1 MSKLKKMISLAGLA
15 LALLTPV
22 AHADSYP
29 SKPLRIVVPYA
40 AGGGTDILARLFA
53 QKMSDSW
60 GQPVIVENRPGADG
74 TIGTEL
80 IARSPADGYNLVL
93 VVAAHVINPSLKAKM
108 PFDTLKDFTPIT
120 MVAASPWV
128 VVVSPV
134 VPANNI
140 KELIALAKAQPGKLA
155 FGSSDPSSRLAGEQ
169 FKSLAGV
176 DLQHVPYK
184 GGAPV
189 MTDLLG
195 GHVQVSFTSVLTVL
209 QHHRSGKLRVLGV
222 GGKNRSPSMPDVPT
236 VVQAGLPGYETSAWY
251 GLYGPANMPK
261 DIVDNIQKEIA
272 RISTQ
277 PDVKDRLL
285 QLGAEPV
292 VNTPAEFAVLTQAE
306 YAKFAKIIKTA
317 GIQPE

>member
-108 PFDTLKDFTPIT
+108 PFDVLKDFTPIT

-128 VVVSPV
+128 IVVSPV

>member
-1 MSKLKKMISLAGLA
+1 MISLAGLA

-195 GHVQVSFTSVLTVL
+195 GHIQVSFTSVLTVL
-209 QHHRSGKLRVLGV
+209 QHHRSGKLRVLGI

-292 VNTPAEFAVLTQAE
+292 VNTPAEFAALTQAE

>member
-209 QHHRSGKLRVLGV
+209 QHHRSGKLRVLGI

-292 VNTPAEFAVLTQAE
+292 VNTPAEFAALTQAE

>member
-1 MSKLKKMISLAGLA
+1 MSKLKKLISLAGLA
-15 LALLTPV
+15 LALLNPV

-53 QKMSDSW
+53 QKLSESW

-74 TIGTEL
+74 AIGTEL

-108 PFDTLKDFTPIT
+108 PFDILKDFTPIT

-169 FKSLAGV
+169 FKSMAGV
-176 DLQHVPYK
+176 DLQHIPYK

-189 MTDLLG
+189 MADLLG
-195 GHVQVSFTSVLTVL
+195 GHVQVSFTSVLTAL

-222 GGKNRSPSMPDVPT
+222 AGKNRSPSMPDIPT
-236 VVQAGLPGYETSAWY
+236 VVEAGLPGYETSAWY
-251 GLYGPANMPK
+251 GLYGPSNVPK
-261 DIVDNIQKEIA
+261 DIVDKIQKELA
-272 RISTQ
+272 RISTH
-277 PDVKDRLL
+277 PDVRERLL

-292 VNTPAEFAVLTQAE
+292 VNTPAEFAAFTQAE

>member
-108 PFDTLKDFTPIT
+108 PFDVLKDFTPIT
-120 MVAASPWV
+120 LVAASPWV

-209 QHHRSGKLRVLGV
+209 QHHRSGKLRVLGI

-292 VNTPAEFAVLTQAE
+292 VNTPAEFAALTQAE